1 VGVRGSGFDF
11 VGCGFY
17 AKSEAEENLQV
28 VAVCELNTIAVKGG
42 KKKEEKVGGWVGGWV
57 ETLLGQWQ
65 KTQLHQ
71 GQGFFLMKK
80 KIRSF

>member
-1 VGVRGSGFDF
+1 VRGSGFDF
-11 VGCGFY
+11 VVCGFY
-17 AKSEAEENLQV
+17 AKSEAEENLQA

-42 KKKEEKVGGWVGGWV
+42 KKKGGRGGRGGWV